1 MVKNFYSF
9 SGCDMNDSR
18 YLSPDCYLSPE
29 DELAG
34 ENESENKYYM
44 VNKDYNNDLNLCN
57 S

>member
-1 MVKNFYSF
+1 MIQDIFLLIVTFH
-9 SGCDMNDSR
+9 
-18 YLSPDCYLSPE
+18 P